1 MPYHYIANDLQVITA
16 INKGLLPTSPPD
28 IRDWP
33 VKHQLLW
40 RMCTFCWKPIA
51 MRRSIQ
57 NFSLE
62 LQLLNDLDPSSV
74 NVSTYRFR
82 YLEDEPADRFG
93 RSARPGNPER
103 GHRLYPESDVGV
115 SRSCLRAL
123 FSSEY
128 AP

>member
-1 MPYHYIANDLQVITA
+1 MNAVSVVINVIGRSVLTSA
-16 INKGLLPTSPPD
+16 HQPMLRPPTKSAM
-28 IRDWP
+28 
-33 VKHQLLW
+33 K
-40 RMCTFCWKPIA
+40 IA

-93 RSARPGNPER
+93 RSAHPGNPER
-103 GHRLYPESDVGV
+103 AHRLYPESDVGV